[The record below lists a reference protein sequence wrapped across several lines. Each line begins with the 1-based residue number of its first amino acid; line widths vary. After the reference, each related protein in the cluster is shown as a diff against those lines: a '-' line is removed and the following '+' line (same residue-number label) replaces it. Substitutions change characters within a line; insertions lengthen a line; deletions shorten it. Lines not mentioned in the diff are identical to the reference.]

1 MNTII
6 LGTKEEESWEMEL
19 EDIPRIGERMIIDDK
34 LYVIGNIT
42 WVIKNGIKCN
52 IFVLAL

>member
-19 EDIPRIGERMIIDDK
+19 EDIPRIGERMIIDDN
-34 LYVIGNIT
+34 YINGEVIPDE
-42 WVIKNGIKCN
+42 V
-52 IFVLAL
+52 